1 MTRRSLTKGL
11 TISVGI
17 GAVVAIGAVAL
28 GQPSSMG
35 PAPAAGS
42 ADEPPVATDA
52 AATPHDPVRWE
63 VSVGSPP
70 NDEGKKLKLAWK
82 RDVMRPPDTKLVI
95 LRHEAGSGYTAMPSH
110 RYVGEHESSIL
121 APDFLYP
128 EKQECEGKPLDASK
142 LGLEPG
148 TAWGQWTVVAVKGL
162 DRDDK
167 GALVPS
173 QNGELTDEVEPGH
186 SYVYAL
192 APVNIPDID
201 KPSIAAFV
209 GEAVITNPRAPAP
222 AWFDRSRWFFFSF
235 VLASGLAFLLYIQ
248 IAKRN
253 KNMFIRRIPGVDAIE
268 DAVGR
273 STEMGRPV
281 LYVTGIEE
289 ITDIQTI
296 ASLLILG
303 HVAEMTAEYDTEI
316 KVCNTYPMTMLVAE
330 EIVRNSYANVGR
342 ADAHRPE
349 NVMFIT
355 SEQFA
360 FAAAVNG
367 MILRDRPATNIYL
380 GRFFAESLMLSET
393 GFVAGAVQIAGTA
406 EFTQLP
412 FFVAACDYTLI
423 GEELYAVGAYLS
435 REPNQVAQIKAADVM
450 KVVVALLILA
460 GVIAQTVY
468 HYDLIGRLVGS

>member
-1 MTRRSLTKGL
+1 MTRRQLATGL
-11 TISVGI
+11 LMSTAI
-17 GAVVAIGAVAL
+17 GLAVAIGAAFAFA
-28 GQPSSMG
+28 QPSSSSMG
-35 PAPAAGS
+35 PAPATGS
-42 ADEPPVATDA
+42 AEEPPVATDA
-52 AATPHDPVRWE
+52 TATTGPRNPVRWE
-63 VSVGSPP
+63 VSLGSPP
-70 NDEGKKLKLAWK
+70 NDEGKKLLLSWK
-82 RDVMRPPDTKLVI
+82 RDVQLPDSKLVI
-95 LRHEAGSGYTAMPSH
+95 LRHDVGPTFPGLPSH
-110 RYVGEHESSIL
+110 RYVGQHETPLL

-128 EKQECEGKPLDASK
+128 EKQECEGKTLDVTTLSI
-142 LGLEPG
+142 EPG
-148 TAWGQWTVVAVKGL
+148 TAWGQWVVAGL
-162 DRDDK
+162 KEEKD
-167 GALVPS
+167 
-173 QNGELTDEVEPGH
+173 GEITDEVLPDH

-192 APVNIPDID
+192 APVRMAGED
-201 KPSIAAFV
+201 KPQIAAFL

-222 AWFDRSRWFFFSF
+222 AWFDRSRWFFLAF
-235 VLASGLAFLLYIQ
+235 VLATGVAYLLYIQ
-248 IAKRN
+248 IAKRKG

-330 EIVRNSYANVGR
+330 EIVRNSYTNVGR
-342 ADAHRPE
+342 GDAHRPE
-349 NVMFIT
+349 NIMFIT
-355 SEQFA
+355 PEQFA

-380 GRFFAESLMLSET
+380 GRFFAESLMLAET

-450 KVVVALLILA
+450 KVVVALLIVI
-460 GVIAQTVY
+460 GVVVQTATN
-468 HYDLIGRLVGS
+468 YDLIGKLLGGGS